1 MKSVYGTFL
10 YKENLY
16 SSSYEIIQQFYS
28 YLTEVSKK
36 INYITRARRL

>member
-10 YKENLY
+10 YKEKLY
-16 SSSYEIIQQFYS
+16 NSSYEIVQQFYH

-36 INYITRARRL
+36 MNYVTRARRL